1 MLTNYVPSLMLSA
14 RNKEI
19 GKTVKTVSAFKKFSF
34 MEEIDKHK
42 VP

>member
-1 MLTNYVPSLMLSA
+1 MLTNYVPSFMFSA

-19 GKTVKTVSAFKKFSF
+19 GKTVKTISTFKKFGF